1 MKTYQSKPKD
11 FIDEVRDA
19 IDPRPNQGIQFMA
32 SDLADIEQIEE
43 QRQKEAATG
52 RRLMEATNQ
61 LNLALDDYRG
71 RHKELRHLEEA
82 VQTLASIVR
91 HGGRDQP
98 IQIPNESESTID
110 FDLLQSERATTTAP
124 STIGAPM
131 GPPGGNKLEDD
142 QRTMITQSYRS
153 CRTELFEV
161 DDDVAPTSGNPLI
174 DEALIPHLQMCKQ
187 LLNDIGNYGPCKVK
201 QIRAINSLVRNAK
214 TISRLIELSRSRVSF
229 TLESLRDQEFYKRPI
244 FLQQWKSCCD
254 GKTKLA
260 IPGKFDLMRRP
271 L

>member
-1 MKTYQSKPKD
+1 M
-11 FIDEVRDA
+11 
-19 IDPRPNQGIQFMA
+19 QFMA

-71 RHKELRHLEEA
+71 RHTELRYLEEA

-98 IQIPNESESTID
+98 VHIANESESTID
-110 FDLLQSERATTTAP
+110 FDLLQSERGGTTIQTP
-124 STIGAPM
+124 SIVGG
-131 GPPGGNKLEDD
+131 GPPGSKIDDD
-142 QRTMITQSYRS
+142 QRTVITQSYRS

-161 DDDVAPTSGNPLI
+161 DYDVAPTSGNPLI
-174 DEALIPHLQMCKQ
+174 DEALIPHLQVCKV

-201 QIRAINSLVRNAK
+201 QIRAINGLVRNAK

-229 TLESLRDQEFYKRPI
+229 TLESLRDKEFYKRPV

-260 IPGKFDLMRRP
+260 IPGKRISRP
-271 L
+271 VLVI